1 MITISNRTD
10 SHRQIL
16 KGSDEGL
23 AVGGQIGA
31 ECRGRA
37 LVENH
42 LEPRIGG
49 VGETADHLVVL
60 VVHQPGG
67 RGTPLRRTDL
77 RENAVNQISVVSFAY
92 HRLRPRGSLR
102 STPSLKSLYILA
114 KIFFKILQKSEKIR
128 KYDIKVPKSEN
139 IPKIKYK
146 KP

>member
-67 RGTPLRRTDL
+67 RGTPHCRRRISL
-77 RENAVNQISVVSFAY
+77 GENAEQSDSVVWTF
-92 HRLRPRGSLR
+92 HQLRH
-102 STPSLKSLYILA
+102 
-114 KIFFKILQKSEKIR
+114 
-128 KYDIKVPKSEN
+128 
-139 IPKIKYK
+139 
-146 KP
+146 